1 MDKKRAK
8 TIGEKEMIGL
18 FASAFA
24 LFGAL
29 FCAVFIGK
37 VFDFKRVITKSD
49 QAKIKII

>member
-29 FCAVFIGK
+29 FCAVFIVK
-37 VFDFKRVITKSD
+37 VLTSKE
-49 QAKIKII
+49 